1 MAGIALVAAFA
12 AHACV
17 RLVRGR
23 GRDAGRVAL
32 AALPAAAML
41 ALWLAWRPGGT
52 ADAYR
57 ATATQMIEAW
67 ISQPLATARVAASGF
82 LDGWIAC
89 FLAQSA
95 VGAIPRVAFAA
106 LGLLAIAGSVRAA
119 LRDRLEGWYALAGLA
134 LTFGWVFDEDNTRRL
149 LYPLLPVLM
158 VNAAT
163 LVREALPESLP
174 PRARVAS
181 AAALAALPVLLCLP
195 AAVVLAGKALERA
208 PFAPGA
214 HLAYADTT
222 TFYTTINLQSARVQA
237 AHELAV
243 LEGFDAIAQA
253 TPPGARVM
261 WMRPEYV
268 AVLAGREGVPYYFS
282 WDERRFARALLEGR
296 VEYLVVAA
304 VYKTDLH
311 ARFGDPMRVHP
322 NYTQYTQPVLRVRN
336 VINGSMAFELARVE
350 PAAVKAFLE
359 RGAGG

>member
-1 MAGIALVAAFA
+1 
-12 AHACV
+12 
-17 RLVRGR
+17 
-23 GRDAGRVAL
+23 
-32 AALPAAAML
+32 
-41 ALWLAWRPGGT
+41 
-52 ADAYR
+52 
-57 ATATQMIEAW
+57 
-67 ISQPLATARVAASGF
+67 
-82 LDGWIAC
+82 
-89 FLAQSA
+89 
-95 VGAIPRVAFAA
+95 
-106 LGLLAIAGSVRAA
+106 
-119 LRDRLEGWYALAGLA
+119 
-134 LTFGWVFDEDNTRRL
+134 
-149 LYPLLPVLM
+149 M

>member
-1 MAGIALVAAFA
+1 
-12 AHACV
+12 
-17 RLVRGR
+17 
-23 GRDAGRVAL
+23 
-32 AALPAAAML
+32 
-41 ALWLAWRPGGT
+41 
-52 ADAYR
+52 
-57 ATATQMIEAW
+57 
-67 ISQPLATARVAASGF
+67 
-82 LDGWIAC
+82 
-89 FLAQSA
+89 
-95 VGAIPRVAFAA
+95 VGAIPKAAFAV

-119 LRDRLEGWYALAGLA
+119 LRNRLEGWYALAGLA

-163 LVREALPESLP
+163 LARETLPAWLA
-174 PRARVAS
+174 PRARAAC

-222 TFYTTINLQSARVQA
+222 TFYTTINLQSARLQA

-268 AVLAGREGVPYYFS
+268 ALLANRDGIPYYFS
-282 WDERRFARALLEGR
+282 WDERRLARALLDER
-296 VEYLVVAA
+296 VDYLVVAA
-304 VYKTDLH
+304 VYKTDLA
-311 ARFGDPMRVHP
+311 ARVGDPMAVHP
-322 NYTQYTQPVLRVRN
+322 HLEAYTQPVLRIRN
-336 VINGSMAFELARVE
+336 VVNGSMAFELVRVE
-350 PAAVKAFLE
+350 PAAVKAFLA